1 MTFNFSAIWS
11 EHWKLAYN
19 ENYERMRMK
28 LIPNANFDP
37 HIEAS
42 AQRDNVTVNKK
53 DVMNLLNRLHLSK
66 DAVRTEHLEDSLTEE
81 GKKSAVC
88 LLNVQWG
95 LSMNDVT
102 HFLDLC
108 QVFKYLYI
116 THISLH
122 FMISCLFSFL
132 QI

>member
-1 MTFNFSAIWS
+1 MKRKKLNLTFNFSAIWS

-28 LIPNANFDP
+28 LIPNASFDP

-53 DVMNLLNRLHLSK
+53 DVMNLLNRLHLSR

-88 LLNVQWG
+88 LLNVQ
-95 LSMNDVT
+95 
-102 HFLDLC
+102 
-108 QVFKYLYI
+108 
-116 THISLH
+116 
-122 FMISCLFSFL
+122 
-132 QI
+132 

>member
-1 MTFNFSAIWS
+1 MKRKKLNVTFYFSAIWS

-28 LIPNANFDP
+28 LIPNASFDP

-53 DVMNLLNRLHLSK
+53 DVMNLLNRLHLSR

-81 GKKSAVC
+81 GKNSAVC

-95 LSMNDVT
+95 PSMHDVT

-108 QVFKYLYI
+108 QVFKYLY
-116 THISLH
+116 TFDSH
-122 FMISCLFSFL
+122 MT
-132 QI
+132 